1 MALDRGAHELLQAE
15 SQLLNNI
22 ILYLK
27 QTMSKHFPFE
37 FSAISDDAAVVLSR
51 KIHDSF
57 MLLGKC
63 AEVRIKTVTT
73 RSFCKVGC
81 YLLVHQSRVS
91 VFFS

>member
-1 MALDRGAHELLQAE
+1 MTLDRGAHELLQAE
-15 SQLLNNI
+15 SQLLNNT

-27 QTMSKHFPFE
+27 PTMSKNFPSE
-37 FSAISDDAAVVLSR
+37 FSAILDDVAVILSIFHR
-51 KIHDSF
+51 SF

-63 AEVRIKTVTT
+63 AEVRIKTVTM
-73 RSFCKVGC
+73 RSFCKVGR